1 VNDFD
6 PAGLSSLNSVD
17 SAFAPIPAWRELP
30 TAWGGPLSPASFRLQ
45 PEDFQVFEVP
55 LVAPSGEGEH
65 CWLHVRKRNSN
76 TQWVARQLARFA
88 EVSASAVS
96 YAGLK
101 DRKAVTEQWFSVQLP
116 GRPDPDWKSLRHEDF
131 EILRADRHQR
141 KLKTGALR
149 GNRFR
154 LRIHNVSAS
163 ADGVDQ
169 RLRQLACG
177 GFPNYFGLQRFGHG
191 AGNLAEA
198 EKLFTRPRSRLPRH
212 KRGLYLSAARSAL
225 FNQLLAARVADG
237 CWNTA
242 MPGDAL
248 QLEGKSACFVAEAI
262 DAQINHRLEALEVHP
277 TGPLCGDGEAL
288 VSGQAAQY
296 EARQLQAYAAWIDG
310 LQRFRVAAAR
320 RALRIL
326 PGDLQ
331 WLSDSDGSWVLE
343 FFLAAGCYATS
354 LLREVFD
361 LDSEE

>member
-1 VNDFD
+1 M
-6 PAGLSSLNSVD
+6 
-17 SAFAPIPAWRELP
+17 P
-30 TAWGGPLSPASFRLQ
+30 TAWGGPLSPARIPIQ

-65 CWLHVRKRNSN
+65 CWVHVRKRNSN

-88 EVSASAVS
+88 EVSPSAVS

-116 GRPDPDWKSLRHEDF
+116 GRPDPDWKSLRQDDF
-131 EILRADRHQR
+131 EVLRAARHHR
-141 KLKTGALR
+141 KLKTGALK

-154 LRIHNVSAS
+154 LCIHSVNAS
-163 ADGVDQ
+163 ADGIDQ
-169 RLRQLACG
+169 RLEQLACG
-177 GFPNYFGLQRFGHG
+177 GFPNYFGLQRFGHD

-212 KRGLYLSAARSAL
+212 KRGLYLSAVRSAL
-225 FNQLLAARVADG
+225 FNQVLAARVGDN

-242 MPGDAL
+242 IPGDAL

-262 DAQINHRLEALEVHP
+262 DEQINLRLEALEVHP
-277 TGPLCGDGEAL
+277 TGPLCGDGEVL
-288 VSGQAAQY
+288 VRGQAAHY
-296 EARQLQAYAAWIDG
+296 EARQLQAYGAWIEG

-320 RALRIL
+320 RALRVV
-326 PGDLQ
+326 PADLK
-331 WLSDSDGSWVLE
+331 WRLNADGSWLLE
-343 FFLAAGCYATS
+343 FFLAAGCYASS

-361 LDSEE
+361 VDSEA